1 MIYLV
6 EDDASISDLE
16 SYALK
21 SAGFEVG
28 AFADSDSFFKAL
40 QQGQKP
46 DLVILDWMLP
56 GKSGIEILEALR
68 ADPATASLPVLL
80 VTAKNSELDIVKG
93 LDAGADDYLTK
104 PFGILEL
111 ISRVRALLRRTQR
124 AAQPAGA
131 LHFGPISMDDST
143 HIAAVNGKPVELTFK
158 EYALLEL
165 LLTQAGK
172 VVSREEIF
180 SRIWNMDTEVKSR
193 TLDMHIRTL
202 RQKLGEAGGY
212 VQTVRKVGYKLEA
225 PQNETGIH

>member
-21 SAGFEVG
+21 SAGFEVY
-28 AFADSDSFFKAL
+28 AFADSDSFRRAL
-40 QQGQKP
+40 QQSKP

-56 GKSGIEILEALR
+56 GESGIEILQALR
-68 ADPATASLPVLL
+68 ADSATEALPVLL

-111 ISRVRALLRRTQR
+111 ISRVRALLRRTHR
-124 AAQPAGA
+124 TNHPAAA
-131 LHFGPISMDDST
+131 LFFGPISIDDST
-143 HIAAVNGKPVELTFK
+143 HTAAVNGKPVELTFK

-165 LLTQAGK
+165 LLAQAGK
-172 VVSREEIF
+172 VVTREEIF
-180 SRIWNMDTEVKSR
+180 SRVWNMDTEIESR

-202 RQKLGEAGGY
+202 RQKLGDAGSY
-212 VQTVRKVGYKLEA
+212 VQTIRKVGYKLEA
-225 PQNETGIH
+225 PQHETTIH

>member
-6 EDDASISDLE
+6 EDDPSISDLE

-21 SAGFEVG
+21 SAGFEVS
-28 AFADSDSFFKAL
+28 AFADSTSFYKAL
-40 QQGQKP
+40 RQKKP
-46 DLVILDWMLP
+46 ELVILDWMLP
-56 GKSGIEILEALR
+56 GESGIEILEALR
-68 ADPATASLPVLL
+68 ADTANAALPVLL

-124 AAQPAGA
+124 AEQPASA
-131 LHFGPISMDDST
+131 LRFGT
-143 HIAAVNGKPVELTFK
+143 PVELTFT

-165 LLTQAGK
+165 LLAQADK

-180 SRIWNMDTEVKSR
+180 SRIWNMDTEVESR

-202 RQKLGEAGGY
+202 RQKLGDAGSY

>member
-6 EDDASISDLE
+6 EDDPSISDLE

-21 SAGFEVG
+21 SAGFEVS
-28 AFADSDSFFKAL
+28 AFADSTSFYRAL
-40 QQGQKP
+40 RQKKP
-46 DLVILDWMLP
+46 ELVILDWMLP
-56 GKSGIEILEALR
+56 GESGIEILEALR
-68 ADPATASLPVLL
+68 ADTANAALPVLL

-124 AAQPAGA
+124 AEQPASA
-131 LHFGPISMDDST
+131 LRFGPISVDDST
-143 HIAAVNGKPVELTFK
+143 HTASVNGTPVELTFK

-165 LLTQAGK
+165 LLAQAGK

-180 SRIWNMDTEVKSR
+180 SRIWNMDTEVESR

-202 RQKLGEAGGY
+202 RQKLGDAGSY

>member
-6 EDDASISDLE
+6 EDDPSISDLE

-21 SAGFEVG
+21 SAGFEVS
-28 AFADSDSFFKAL
+28 AFADSTSFYKAL
-40 QQGQKP
+40 RQKKP
-46 DLVILDWMLP
+46 ELVILDWMLP
-56 GKSGIEILEALR
+56 GESGIEILKALR
-68 ADPATASLPVLL
+68 ADTANAALPVLL

-124 AAQPAGA
+124 AEQPASA
-131 LHFGPISMDDST
+131 LRFGPISVDDST
-143 HIAAVNGKPVELTFK
+143 HTASVNGTPVELTFK

-165 LLTQAGK
+165 LLAQAGK

-180 SRIWNMDTEVKSR
+180 SRIWNMDTEVESR

-202 RQKLGEAGGY
+202 RQKLGDAGSY

>member
-6 EDDASISDLE
+6 EDDPSISDLE

-21 SAGFEVG
+21 SAGFEVS
-28 AFADSDSFFKAL
+28 AFADSTSFYKAL
-40 QQGQKP
+40 RQKKP
-46 DLVILDWMLP
+46 ELVILDWMLP
-56 GKSGIEILEALR
+56 GESGIEILEALR
-68 ADPATASLPVLL
+68 ADTANAALPVLL

-124 AAQPAGA
+124 AEQPASA
-131 LHFGPISMDDST
+131 LCFGPISVDDST
-143 HIAAVNGKPVELTFK
+143 HTASVNGTPVELTFK

-165 LLTQAGK
+165 LLAQAGK

-180 SRIWNMDTEVKSR
+180 SRIWNMDTEVESR

-202 RQKLGEAGGY
+202 RQKLGDAGSY

>member
-21 SAGFEVG
+21 SAGLEVC
-28 AFADSDSFFKAL
+28 AFADSDSFRRAL
-40 QQGQKP
+40 QQSKP

-56 GKSGIEILEALR
+56 GESGIEILQALR
-68 ADPATASLPVLL
+68 ADSATEALPVLL

-111 ISRVRALLRRTQR
+111 ISRVRALLRRTHR
-124 AAQPAGA
+124 TNHPAAA
-131 LHFGPISMDDST
+131 LFFGPISIDDST
-143 HIAAVNGKPVELTFK
+143 HTAAVNGKPVELTFK

-165 LLTQAGK
+165 LLAQAGK
-172 VVSREEIF
+172 VVTREEIF
-180 SRIWNMDTEVKSR
+180 SRVWNMDTEIESR

-202 RQKLGEAGGY
+202 RQKLGDAGSY
-212 VQTVRKVGYKLEA
+212 VQTIRKVGYKLEA
-225 PQNETGIH
+225 PQHETTIH

>member
-6 EDDASISDLE
+6 EDDPSISDLE

-21 SAGFEVG
+21 SAGFEVE
-28 AFADSDSFFKAL
+28 AFAESEPFFQAL
-40 QQGQKP
+40 LKKQP
-46 DLVILDWMLP
+46 ELIILDWMLP
-56 GKSGIEILEALR
+56 GESGIEILEALR
-68 ADPATASLPVLL
+68 SDSTTASLPVLL

-124 AAQPAGA
+124 AAQPTAS
-131 LHFGPISMDDST
+131 LHFGPLSVDDST
-143 HIAAVNGKPVELTFK
+143 HTASVNGKAVELTFK

-165 LLTQAGK
+165 LLGHAGK

-180 SRIWNMDTEVKSR
+180 SRVWNMDTEVESR

-202 RQKLGEAGGY
+202 RQKLGDAGSY
-212 VQTVRKVGYKLEA
+212 IQTVRKVGYKLEA
-225 PQNETGIH
+225 PQNEAGIH

>member
-21 SAGFEVG
+21 SAGFEVR
-28 AFADSDSFFKAL
+28 AFADSDSFRRAL
-40 QQGQKP
+40 QQSKP
-46 DLVILDWMLP
+46 DLIILDWMLP
-56 GKSGIEILEALR
+56 GESGIEILQALR
-68 ADPATASLPVLL
+68 ADSATEALPVLL

-111 ISRVRALLRRTQR
+111 ISRVRALLRRTHR
-124 AAQPAGA
+124 TNHPAAA
-131 LHFGPISMDDST
+131 LFFGPISINDST
-143 HIAAVNGKPVELTFK
+143 HTAAVNGKPVELTFK

-165 LLTQAGK
+165 LLAQAGK
-172 VVSREEIF
+172 VVTREEIF
-180 SRIWNMDTEVKSR
+180 SRVWNMDTEIESR

-202 RQKLGEAGGY
+202 RQKLGDAGSY
-212 VQTVRKVGYKLEA
+212 VQTIRKVGYKLEA
-225 PQNETGIH
+225 PQHETTIH

>member
-21 SAGFEVG
+21 SAGLEVC
-28 AFADSDSFFKAL
+28 AFADSDSFRRAL
-40 QQGQKP
+40 QQSKP

-56 GKSGIEILEALR
+56 GESGIEILQALR
-68 ADPATASLPVLL
+68 ADSATEALPVLL

-111 ISRVRALLRRTQR
+111 ISRVRALLRRTHR
-124 AAQPAGA
+124 TNHPAAA
-131 LHFGPISMDDST
+131 LFFGPISINDST
-143 HIAAVNGKPVELTFK
+143 HTAAVNGKPVELTFK

-165 LLTQAGK
+165 LLAQAGK
-172 VVSREEIF
+172 VVTREEIF
-180 SRIWNMDTEVKSR
+180 SRVWNMDTEIESR

-202 RQKLGEAGGY
+202 RQKLGDAGSY
-212 VQTVRKVGYKLEA
+212 VQTIRKVGYKLEA
-225 PQNETGIH
+225 PQHETTIH

>member
-21 SAGFEVG
+21 SAGFEVS

-124 AAQPAGA
+124 AARPAGA

-165 LLTQAGK
+165 LLKQAGK

-180 SRIWNMDTEVKSR
+180 SRIWNMDTEVESR

-202 RQKLGEAGGY
+202 RQKLGEAGSY

>member
-21 SAGFEVG
+21 SAGFEVN

-124 AAQPAGA
+124 ASQPAGA

-143 HIAAVNGKPVELTFK
+143 HIAAVNGKAVELTFK

-165 LLTQAGK
+165 LLAQAGK

-180 SRIWNMDTEVKSR
+180 SRIWNMDTEVESR

-225 PQNETGIH
+225 PQNETRIH

>member
-21 SAGFEVG
+21 SAGFGVC
-28 AFADSDSFFKAL
+28 AFADSDSFRRAL
-40 QQGQKP
+40 QQSKP

-56 GKSGIEILEALR
+56 GESGIEILQALR
-68 ADPATASLPVLL
+68 ADSATEALPVLL

-111 ISRVRALLRRTQR
+111 ISRVRALLRRTHR
-124 AAQPAGA
+124 TNHPAAA
-131 LHFGPISMDDST
+131 LFFGPISIDDST
-143 HIAAVNGKPVELTFK
+143 HTAAVNGKPVELTFK

-165 LLTQAGK
+165 LLAQAGK
-172 VVSREEIF
+172 VVTREEIF
-180 SRIWNMDTEVKSR
+180 SRVWNMDTEIESR

-202 RQKLGEAGGY
+202 RQKLGDAGSY
-212 VQTVRKVGYKLEA
+212 VQTIRKVGYKLEA
-225 PQNETGIH
+225 PQHETTIH

>member
-21 SAGFEVG
+21 SAGFEVF
-28 AFADSDSFFKAL
+28 AFADSDSFRRAL
-40 QQGQKP
+40 QQSKP

-56 GKSGIEILEALR
+56 GESGIEILQALR
-68 ADPATASLPVLL
+68 ADSATEALPVLL

-111 ISRVRALLRRTQR
+111 ISRVRALLRRTHR
-124 AAQPAGA
+124 TNHPAAA
-131 LHFGPISMDDST
+131 LFFGPISIDDST
-143 HIAAVNGKPVELTFK
+143 HTAAVNGKPVELTFK

-165 LLTQAGK
+165 LLAQAGK
-172 VVSREEIF
+172 VVTREEIF
-180 SRIWNMDTEVKSR
+180 SRVWNMDTEIESR

-202 RQKLGEAGGY
+202 RQKLGDAGSY
-212 VQTVRKVGYKLEA
+212 VQTIRKVGYKLEA
-225 PQNETGIH
+225 PQHETTIH